1 MELKEIK
8 IEDLLF
14 SNKMEDDRTNTFLS
28 LVHWPMGK
36 PMGLFAEIES
46 DRQMIHVGGDVLKW
60 AETVF
65 P

>member
-28 LVHWPMGK
+28 LVH
-36 PMGLFAEIES
+36 
-46 DRQMIHVGGDVLKW
+46 
-60 AETVF
+60 
-65 P
+65 